1 MATTMATAR
10 MRATATVI
18 RPDGTVVSD
27 PPSRWPDYLALAEAD
42 PDVARVLD
50 IICRA
55 ERPRWVDLYK
65 AHEII
70 RRDIEPK
77 KIYQIGWATELK
89 TVRLRRRLT
98 GTT

>member
-1 MATTMATAR
+1 
-10 MRATATVI
+10 
-18 RPDGTVVSD
+18 
-27 PPSRWPDYLALAEAD
+27 
-42 PDVARVLD
+42 VLD

-55 ERPRWVDLYK
+55 ERLRWVDLYK
-65 AHEII
+65 VHEII